1 MTSLS
6 QQSNASMILAA
17 ITGAPILFAFLL
29 GSLPV
34 LVPVL
39 FYRWIAQRLKPI
51 ARITPAFATAT
62 TA

>member
-1 MTSLS
+1 MTTLS
-6 QQSNASMILAA
+6 QQSNATMILAA

-39 FYRWIAQRLKPI
+39 IYRWIARRLKPVSPI
-51 ARITPAFATAT
+51 SPGLATAT
-62 TA
+62 AA

>member
-6 QQSNASMILAA
+6 QQSNVTILAA

-39 FYRWIAQRLKPI
+39 FYRWIAQRLKPV
-51 ARITPAFATAT
+51 ARISPVLATAT
-62 TA
+62 AA